1 MADPVTENAMDHA
14 AEAAAKDLMDNIP
27 AEHAQAIALW
37 WKKHYL
43 KAGHK
48 RLGRL
53 LVKYATGGLP
63 E

>member
-1 MADPVTENAMDHA
+1 MSDTENQMDLA
-14 AEAAAKDLMDNIP
+14 AEEAMKELTNDIP

-53 LVKYATGGLP
+53 LVKYATEGIP